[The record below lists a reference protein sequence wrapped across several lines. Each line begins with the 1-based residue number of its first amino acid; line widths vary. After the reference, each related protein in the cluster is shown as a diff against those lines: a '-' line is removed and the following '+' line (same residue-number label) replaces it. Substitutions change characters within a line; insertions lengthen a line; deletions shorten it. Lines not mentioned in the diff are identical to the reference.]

1 MSVSLLIQK
10 IIENFQA
17 QEQIYLTIADLAAR
31 QVDLLTGEDWINKP
45 EHLNDLLKK
54 RQQMIREIDGLN
66 NDNQL
71 IQAELKQFLGIDDF
85 VLSKIKSKL
94 DEKDYLALER
104 TLAKLGDLLGD
115 INKMDEQSHSL
126 LKNKAAINRSSLSHD
141 SRKVQN
147 AYQDAMR
154 QGHSPPR
161 RN

>member
-17 QEQIYLTIADLAAR
+17 QEQIYHTIADLAAR
-31 QVDLLTGEDWINKP
+31 QVDLLAGEDWINKP

-54 RQQMIREIDGLN
+54 RQQMAWVIDRLN

-71 IQAELKQFLGIDDF
+71 IQAEVKQLLGIDDF
-85 VLSKIKSKL
+85 VLSRLKSRL
-94 DEKDYLALER
+94 NEEDYKSLQH
-104 TLAKLGDLLGD
+104 TLARLGDLLGD

-126 LKNKAAINRSSLSHD
+126 LKDKAAINRSLHSPD
-141 SRKVQN
+141 SKKVQN
-147 AYQDAMR
+147 AYQEAMR
-154 QGHSPPR
+154 QGHSSPR